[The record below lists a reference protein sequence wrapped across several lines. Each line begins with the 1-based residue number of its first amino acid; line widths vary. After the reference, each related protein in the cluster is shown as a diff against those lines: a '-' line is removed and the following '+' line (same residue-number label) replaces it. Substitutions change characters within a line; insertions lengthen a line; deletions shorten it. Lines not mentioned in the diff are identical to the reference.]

1 MVALV
6 TSSRPGLNQV
16 PDIKHAVQLNIDS
29 QSAVLSAIVYRSRA
43 VAPMTDTD
51 LFYLLA
57 QARENNAKHGLSG
70 IIVYDRGHF
79 FQWIEGHDIA
89 LGRAWHQI
97 RTDQRHTDVVVLID
111 QQIPTR
117 LFEGW
122 TMQFAHRDRQH
133 ESIVDGFA
141 VADPAVLDDL
151 HLNASKVPNILA
163 AFSKLRI
170 PPVDGPFDRTFE

>member
-1 MVALV
+1 M
-6 TSSRPGLNQV
+6 
-16 PDIKHAVQLNIDS
+16 DS
-29 QSAVLSAIVYRSRA
+29 GPAVLSAIVYRSRA
-43 VAPMTDTD
+43 VAPMSDTD

-57 QARENNAKHGLSG
+57 QARENNAIRGLSG

-79 FQWIEGHDIA
+79 FQWIEGHDEH
-89 LGRAWHQI
+89 LGHIWNNI
-97 RTDQRHTDVVVLID
+97 RNDPRHADVKVLVD

-141 VADPAVLDDL
+141 VADPVMLDDL
-151 HLNASKVPNILA
+151 HLNAEKVPNILA
-163 AFSKLRI
+163 AFSKLRT
-170 PPVDGPFDRTFE
+170 PLDPESSTR